1 VESPKQAS
9 KIWKAVCKILA
20 ETLSKDVFDRWI
32 GVIQAKDLQDGTLHL
47 SVANDFYHD
56 WLEQNYLPLIEQ
68 AVHAVSG
75 HDLAI
80 LISVDKDVQLEIP
93 SDDAAERK
101 SRGFR
106 LSVKGRDA
114 KECVG
119 LNQKYTFDAFI
130 VGPSNSFAHAAS
142 LAVAQTPA
150 RAYNPLFIYGGVG
163 LGKTHLMQ
171 AIGHYVV
178 QNKNHKISYLSS
190 EAFMNEYVE
199 ALLKKQLV
207 QFRRKYRHSDL
218 LLIDDIQF
226 LAGKDGMQ
234 EEFFHTFNDLF
245 NNHKQIVLTC
255 DRPAS
260 EIPGLEKRLV
270 SRFEWGLVTQLE
282 SPDAGTRMAII
293 QNKLKEM
300 KLELP
305 GDAVEFIATRIRS
318 NIRRLEG
325 ALIRVASYASLTRKT
340 VSVQLLEE
348 LLRDLLDEAVQEAV
362 TVDAIQREVARF
374 YDLRISD
381 ILGNRRPQHIA
392 FPRQVAMY
400 LSRSLTDQSL
410 PSIGEAFSRNHATVI
425 YACRAVENR
434 MQTDEKVRGSIA
446 TLRNRLGRQ

>member
-1 VESPKQAS
+1 
-9 KIWKAVCKILA
+9 VCKILA

>member
-93 SDDAAERK
+93 SDDAADRK